1 MLFNFV
7 GSICY
12 LFYIQFFCV
21 DFFIGT
27 LCGCTLICLRSFF
40 FGLDDLLSL
49 WFDHDFKLNNF
60 IAMGLISDVLSDFF
74 FYFFYFFTFEI
85 LCCFQYQCLVC
96 VVCSG
101 DTYNNIV

>member
-12 LFYIQFFCV
+12 LFYIPTIFFFIKCV

-74 FYFFYFFTFEI
+74 FISLLLKFS
-85 LCCFQYQCLVC
+85 
-96 VVCSG
+96 VVF
-101 DTYNNIV
+101 NINVLFV